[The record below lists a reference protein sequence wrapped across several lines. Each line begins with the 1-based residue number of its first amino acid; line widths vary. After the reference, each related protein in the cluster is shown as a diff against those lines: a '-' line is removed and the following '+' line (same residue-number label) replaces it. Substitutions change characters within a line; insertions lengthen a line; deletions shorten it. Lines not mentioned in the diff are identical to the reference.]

1 MSPGIIALLQAI
13 IGGIP
18 RLIEA
23 IKAARDPGS
32 IKLEDFISQDALDKV
47 KAANE
52 RADDYIADG

>member
-23 IKAARDPGS
+23 IKAGRDPGS

-47 KAANE
+47 KAANQ
-52 RADDYIADG
+52 RAEDYIESG